1 MKGSSMPRPVSLVP
15 ATLAIGFLVLGGF
28 NRSDAQTASPAAS
41 AHRLTQRRADLEQ
54 RLRRLVGMGETGQY
68 DHGVSPEVVRA
79 ETTYIRRRL
88 QEGDFQVGDRIFL
101 VVEDPE
107 PPVTGAATP
116 VVKSSEQQLSDTFT
130 VGSSQELTLPVAGVV
145 SLRGVLRTELE
156 LRLSEEIARYIRDPV
171 VHAHALVSL
180 ALTGE
185 LARPGYYSVPVDAV
199 IPAVLMAAGGTTHE
213 TKLNKLRIQRNG
225 KTIWEGDALR
235 RAMAAGSTVDD
246 LELRPGDA
254 IVVPRSGSL
263 TGLYGP
269 AQLVAVLLGIP
280 VTIYTLTR
288 ILH

>member
-1 MKGSSMPRPVSLVP
+1 MLRPVSLVP
-15 ATLAIGFLVLGGF
+15 ATLAVGFLALSGLT
-28 NRSDAQTASPAAS
+28 RTDAQTAVPAAS
-41 AHRLTQRRADLEQ
+41 THRLTQRRADLEQ
-54 RLRRLVGMGETGQY
+54 RLQRLVGMAETGQY
-68 DHGVSPEVVRA
+68 DKGVSPEVVRV
-79 ETTYIRRRL
+79 ETTYIQRRL
-88 QEGDFQVGDRIFL
+88 KEGDFRVGDRILL

-107 PPVTGAATP
+107 PPATGAGTP

-130 VGSSQELTLPVAGVV
+130 VGSAQELTLPVVGVV

-156 LRLSEEIARYIRDPV
+156 PRLTEEIARYIRDPV
-171 VHAHALVSL
+171 VHARALVSL

-199 IPAVLMAAGGTTHE
+199 IPAVLMAAGGTTHD
-213 TKLNKLRIQRNG
+213 TKLNKLKIQRNG

-235 RAMAAGSTVDD
+235 QAMAAGSTVDD

-254 IVVPRSGSL
+254 IMVPRGGSIS
-263 TGLYGP
+263 GLYGP

>member
-1 MKGSSMPRPVSLVP
+1 MPRPVPLAP
-15 ATLAIGFLVLGGF
+15 LTLAIGFLALCGLT
-28 NRSDAQTASPAAS
+28 RTDAQTTSPAGS

-54 RLRRLVGMGETGQY
+54 RLRRLVGMAETGQY
-68 DHGVSPEVVRA
+68 DKGVSPDVARA
-79 ETTYIRRRL
+79 ETHYIQRRL
-88 QEGDFQVGDRIFL
+88 EEGDFRVGDRILL

-107 PPVTGAATP
+107 PPATGAATP

-130 VGSSQELTLPVAGVV
+130 VGSSQELTLPMVGVV
-145 SLRGVLRTELE
+145 SLRGVLRAELE
-156 LRLSEEIARYIRDPV
+156 PRLTAEIAHYIRDPV
-171 VHAHALVSL
+171 VHARALVGL
-180 ALTGE
+180 VLTGE

-213 TKLNKLRIQRNG
+213 TKLNKLKIQRNG

-235 RAMAAGSTVDD
+235 QAMAAGSTVDD
-246 LELRPGDA
+246 LELHPGDA
-254 IVVPRSGSL
+254 IVVPRGGSI

>member
-1 MKGSSMPRPVSLVP
+1 MPRPVPLASVTLV
-15 ATLAIGFLVLGGF
+15 IGFLALCGLT
-28 NRSDAQTASPAAS
+28 RTDAQTASSAGS

-54 RLRRLVGMGETGQY
+54 RLRRLVGMAETGHY
-68 DHGVSPEVVRA
+68 DHGVSPDVARA
-79 ETTYIRRRL
+79 ETNYIQRRL
-88 QEGDFQVGDRIFL
+88 EEGDFRVGDRIL
-101 VVEDPE
+101 LAVEDPE
-107 PPVTGAATP
+107 PPATGAATP

-130 VGSSQELTLPVAGVV
+130 VGSSQELMLPMVGVV
-145 SLRGVLRTELE
+145 SLRGVLRAELE
-156 LRLSEEIARYIRDPV
+156 PRLTAEIARYIRDPV
-171 VHAHALVSL
+171 VHARALVGL
-180 ALTGE
+180 VLTGE

-213 TKLNKLRIQRNG
+213 TKLNKLKIQRNG

-235 RAMAAGSTVDD
+235 QALAVGSTVDD
-246 LELRPGDA
+246 LELHPGDA